1 MSSNGGKGLVK
12 ALLQRVKQASVR
24 VDGHVVG
31 EINEGLLVFLGVNK
45 FDSDESCKK
54 MLDKVL
60 AYRMFSDEQGRMN
73 LNLRQVRGELLVV
86 SQFTL
91 VADTQKGL
99 RPSFSS
105 AGLPEESERL
115 YERFI
120 YLASEVGVSVRA
132 GQFGADMQVSL
143 INDGPVTF
151 LLNV

>member
-1 MSSNGGKGLVK
+1 MK
-12 ALLQRVKQASVR
+12 ALLQRVRQASVK
-24 VDGHVVG
+24 VDEVIIG
-31 EINEGLLVFLGVNK
+31 EIGAGLLVFVGVNK
-45 FDSDESCKK
+45 LDTEASCRK

-60 AYRMFSDEQGRMN
+60 GYRMFSDEHGKMN
-73 LNLRQVRGELLVV
+73 LNLKQVSGELLVV

-105 AGLPEESERL
+105 AGLPEESRIL
-115 YERFI
+115 YEKFI
-120 YLASEVGVSVRA
+120 QFAKEAGIAVSA

-151 LLNV
+151 MLEN